1 MTEVQKRLSEE
12 MTAYSINKTR
22 TTGHQ
27 YVKGEAGGGPWQ
39 GGGED
44 EEDFDS
50 YSHYIEKLTQN
61 RSQL

>member
-1 MTEVQKRLSEE
+1 MTEVQKRLSGE
-12 MTAYSINKTR
+12 MIAYSTNKTR

-27 YVKGEAGGGPWQ
+27 YLKGEEEGGPWQ
-39 GGGED
+39 GWGED

>member
-1 MTEVQKRLSEE
+1 MI
-12 MTAYSINKTR
+12 AYSTNKTR

-27 YVKGEAGGGPWQ
+27 YVKGEAEGGPWQ
-39 GGGED
+39 GWGED